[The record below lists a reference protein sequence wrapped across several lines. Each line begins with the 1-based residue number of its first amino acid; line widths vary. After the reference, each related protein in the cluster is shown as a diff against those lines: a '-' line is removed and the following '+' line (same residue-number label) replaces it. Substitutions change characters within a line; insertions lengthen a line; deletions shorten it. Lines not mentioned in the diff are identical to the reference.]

1 MFILAVG
8 PTLEVALVLD
18 TAATARVLVLNRVLV
33 HARNPIRTAHLRTT
47 VNYSVIVC
55 ISIFRFHYR
64 QTNWFRKDRR
74 SRRDTDDARGAAGG
88 EQPASKNG
96 DANDKGGSRSR
107 SRSH

>member
-1 MFILAVG
+1 MLFLAVG

-18 TAATARVLVLNRVLV
+18 TAATARVLVLRRILV
-33 HARNPIRTAHLRTT
+33 HARDPIRTAHLRTT
-47 VNYSVIVC
+47 VHYSVIAC
-55 ISIFRFHYR
+55 ISIFRIHYR
-64 QTNWFRKDRR
+64 RTNSFRKDRR
-74 SRRDTDDARGAAGG
+74 SRRDTDDARGAADG